1 MKIIKYKKI
10 RNKYRVY
17 FDNDKTVDLFEK
29 IIINNELLLKKEITE
44 DYLKRII
51 EDNNKE
57 SILDISI
64 HYIEIKMRSK
74 DEVISYLKKKGYE
87 MTDIDNTIIKLE
99 KLNLLNDSLYVK
111 SFIIDKI
118 NLSNDGPNKIKNC
131 LLNKNIKEDIIDKY
145 MNEIDNS
152 IIFNKLDKL
161 IDKKIKVTKN
171 ISGNPLKYK
180 LLTYFINQG
189 YDKEM
194 IEEILNKKNL
204 KNDNGYKEYVK
215 LYNKYS
221 RKYGGYELEN
231 IIRQKLYLKGYDLS
245 EIKKNID

>member
-17 FDNDKTVDLFEK
+17 FDNDKTVDLYEK

-44 DYLKRII
+44 ADLKKIMD
-51 EDNNKE
+51 DNYKE
-57 SILDISI
+57 SIFDTSI

-74 DEVISYLKKKGYE
+74 EEVISYLMKKGYE
-87 MTDIDNTIIKLE
+87 KIDIDNTISKLE
-99 KLNLLNDSLYVK
+99 KLNILNDSLYVK

-118 NLSNDGPNKIKNC
+118 NLSNDGPNKIKNS

-171 ISGNPLKYK
+171 VSGNPLKYK

-189 YDKEM
+189 YNKEM

-221 RKYGGYELEN
+221 KKYEGYELEN

>member
-221 RKYGGYELEN
+221 RKYEGYELEN

>member
-204 KNDNGYKEYVK
+204 KNDNGYNEYVK

-221 RKYGGYELEN
+221 RKYEGYELEN